1 MRYGYAMAS
10 PKNDFAIYCCEL
22 LSSVGP
28 CTAKRMFGGFGIST
42 GGLSIALIA
51 DLGKGEKLWLKADQ
65 DSRHL
70 FEAAGCERFVYS
82 VTQNGVKVAK
92 SMNHYSAPEETMES
106 PGLMAPWARLALDC
120 ALKAR
125 KPGVKPVKKSPSPNE
140 PRSTSRQARKG

>member
-1 MRYGYAMAS
+1 MGTDLS
-10 PKNDFAIYCCEL
+10 FANYCCEL
-22 LSSVGP
+22 LASVGP

-51 DLGKGEKLWLKADQ
+51 DLGEGEKLWLKADK
-65 DSRHL
+65 DTRHL

-106 PGLMAPWARLALDC
+106 PELMAPWARLALDC

-125 KPGVKPVKKSPSPNE
+125 KPGVKPPKSP
-140 PRSTSRQARKG
+140 ARKPASKHFKTG

>member
-1 MRYGYAMAS
+1 MTS
-10 PKNDFAIYCCEL
+10 PQNDFAIYCCEL

-51 DLGKGEKLWLKADQ
+51 DLGKGEKLWLKADK
-65 DSRHL
+65 DTRHL

-82 VTQNGVKVAK
+82 VTRDGVKVAK
-92 SMNHYSAPEETMES
+92 SMNHYSAPEEAMES
-106 PGLMAPWARLALDC
+106 PGQMASWARLSLDC

-125 KPGVKPVKKSPSPNE
+125 KPGVKAPPTAPQKRLKK
-140 PRSTSRQARKG
+140 G